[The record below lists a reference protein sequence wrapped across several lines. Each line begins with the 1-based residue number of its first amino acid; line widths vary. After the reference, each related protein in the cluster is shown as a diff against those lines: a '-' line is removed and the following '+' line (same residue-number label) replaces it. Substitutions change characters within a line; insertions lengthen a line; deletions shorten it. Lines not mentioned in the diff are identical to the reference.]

1 MDTAVLQRIQR
12 GLQEKRQSLTDWI
25 TGTPPAKKRIME
37 GPCCDEDVQLQLSTI
52 DRSLDQIE
60 NHTFG
65 VCEVCHKYVDAP
77 LLEMDYTT
85 CVCLDHYTEAERRQ
99 LETELELSL
108 TFQRALLPQSAPE
121 IPGLSLAAFSR
132 PAQIL
137 GGDYYDFI
145 QYRDGLYGLAIADAV
160 GHGVAA
166 SMFMTSLQTALHTLV
181 PENDSPADVIQR
193 INRFYIHNVH
203 MTSFLTVF
211 LSRYDPVSH
220 RLIYGNA
227 GHNPPIVY
235 RHKEKKVDWLQPTG
249 AGLGFI
255 EDYTIQPETVLLSTG
270 DVLVLYTDGIV
281 EANNPQGESFGY
293 DRLEQVV
300 TQNAFLSAQE
310 LLMVIRQALRDFVK
324 EQPLADDTT
333 IVIGKISA

>member
-1 MDTAVLQRIQR
+1 MDATVLQRIQH
-12 GLQEKRQSLTDWI
+12 GLQEKRQSLSDWLNN
-25 TGTPPAKKRIME
+25 TPPAKKQLMT
-37 GPCCDEDVQLQLSTI
+37 GPCCEEDVQSQLKTI
-52 DRSLDQIE
+52 DQSLDQIE
-60 NHTFG
+60 KNTFG
-65 VCEVCHKYVDAP
+65 VCEVCHEPVDAN

-85 CVCLDHYTEAERRQ
+85 CVCLDHYSDKERRQ

-108 TFQRALLPQSAPE
+108 VFQRALLPQTLPV
-121 IPGLSLAAFSR
+121 IPGLVLAAFSR
-132 PAQIL
+132 PAKIL
-137 GGDYYDFI
+137 GGDYFDFI

-166 SMFMTSLQTALHTLV
+166 SMFMTSLQTALHTLA
-181 PENDSPADVIQR
+181 PECDSPADVIQR

-220 RLIYGNA
+220 QLTYGNA
-227 GHNPPIVY
+227 GHNPPIVF
-235 RHKEKKVDWLQPTG
+235 RNQSHRVDWLQPTG

-255 EDYTIQPETVLLSTG
+255 EDYTIQPETISLSAG
-270 DVLVLYTDGIV
+270 DVIVLYTDGVV
-281 EANNPQGESFGY
+281 EATNVQGDYFGHEK
-293 DRLEQVV
+293 LEKIVA
-300 TQNAFLSAQE
+300 QNAFLPAQE
-310 LLMVIRQALRDFVK
+310 LLKVIRQTLNEFIQ